1 MNGLTLISSWHETGL
16 CRDPEGFRFHQNMA
30 HLSVTTSTKVRGSH
44 QLTSVTVQLLPLQNS
59 GRIPLLT
66 TPLKGTP
73 QDLLNGP
80 QNPDGPL

>member
-1 MNGLTLISSWHETGL
+1 MAIATPSSYKSII
-16 CRDPEGFRFHQNMA
+16 Q
-30 HLSVTTSTKVRGSH
+30 H

-66 TPLKGTP
+66 TPSKGTS